1 MKAKVLTGYQNKYLK
16 DELVFIIDKQKT
28 NNYDWEDSIH

>member
-1 MKAKVLTGYQNKYLK
+1 MKVKVLTGYQIKYLK